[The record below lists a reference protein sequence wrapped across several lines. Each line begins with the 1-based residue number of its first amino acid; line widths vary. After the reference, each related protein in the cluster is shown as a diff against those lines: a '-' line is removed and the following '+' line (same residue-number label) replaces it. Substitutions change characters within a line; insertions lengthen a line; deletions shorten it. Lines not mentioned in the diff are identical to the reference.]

1 MQINNLHMIVHVNH
15 FVCAVIAR
23 ELLSE
28 IESNQVHVVQDLDDE
43 NAGTPMSSKTNHG
56 WAWAYHKIRGL
67 QCTRV
72 TSAYRA
78 TLYVLRGDT
87 GTFHSDASWQKNRIR
102 R

>member
-1 MQINNLHMIVHVNH
+1 MHKTAHVNH

-23 ELLSE
+23 ELLRE
-28 IESNQVHVVQDLDDE
+28 IESNQVHVVEDVDDE
-43 NAGTPMSSKTNHG
+43 SAGTPMSSKTNHG

-78 TLYVLRGDT
+78 TLYILRGDT

>member
-1 MQINNLHMIVHVNH
+1 
-15 FVCAVIAR
+15 
-23 ELLSE
+23 
-28 IESNQVHVVQDLDDE
+28 
-43 NAGTPMSSKTNHG
+43 MSSKTNHG

-72 TSAYRA
+72 TAAFRA